1 MATGPPTPV
10 LPTSGSS
17 IQSFHDRR
25 VAVAS
30 VDLELELADGKH
42 VTLCVCGEERRECV
56 KLLTLDVDFD
66 NVNERVPWIL

>member
-1 MATGPPTPV
+1 M
-10 LPTSGSS
+10 
-17 IQSFHDRR
+17 
-25 VAVAS
+25 AVAS
-30 VDLELELADGKH
+30 VDLGLELADGKH